1 MYVLVSSKT
10 KEDQEDIATAVVGEN
25 QMFLK
30 EKTEIPEDLEE
41 NY

>member
-1 MYVLVSSKT
+1 MYILVSSKT
-10 KEDQEDIATAVVGEN
+10 KDQEDIATAVVGEN